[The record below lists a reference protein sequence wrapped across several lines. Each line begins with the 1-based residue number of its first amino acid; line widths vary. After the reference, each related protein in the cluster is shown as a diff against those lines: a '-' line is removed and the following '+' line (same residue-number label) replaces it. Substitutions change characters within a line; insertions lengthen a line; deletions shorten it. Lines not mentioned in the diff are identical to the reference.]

1 MDSIGTVL
9 ILASPG
15 QGRVKSSVRRPL
27 IIKNER
33 TPMNAPKPAFDL
45 VLGMDRSDR
54 KVNLYQLDLL
64 AHQEHASVLSTDP
77 AALQTWAT
85 DLRQRYPAHRV
96 AIVFEQPANNLIGFL
111 SRYDWITLYPI
122 NPISLQKFRE
132 TFVVSRANDDAKDAY
147 YLAHL
152 LAIHGQEFRCWSPE
166 DPATAQLQR
175 LVVDRRHVVD
185 HRTGLG
191 NRLQAL
197 LKDYFPQALD
207 LIGEEVFRPLA
218 TAFLKRWPTLQQARK
233 ATPESLRKFY
243 YGQGSR
249 REKLLQQ
256 RLERIRQAVPLT
268 DDSGVLH
275 SYVLRT
281 RLTVEELEH
290 ATRTVKTYDRQI
302 ALTFQSHPEH
312 ALFANLPGAGPAFA
326 PRLLASFGTRRERY
340 PTAANFQCASGI
352 APVTKQ
358 SGKKRHVHR
367 RYRCSE
373 FFKQSLHEWASESRF
388 FSGWAL
394 ACYQMKR
401 AGGMGHHA
409 AVRSLAYKWI
419 RIIWRCWQDRT
430 VYEKAQYLAALRKS
444 GSPIIA
450 WMEQN
455 PATVRTP
462 KPLKPENN

>member
-218 TAFLKRWPTLQQARK
+218 TAILKRWPTLQQARK

-275 SYVLRT
+275 SYVLRS
-281 RLTVEELEH
+281 RLG
-290 ATRTVKTYDRQI
+290 R
-302 ALTFQSHPEH
+302 
-312 ALFANLPGAGPAFA
+312 
-326 PRLLASFGTRRERY
+326 
-340 PTAANFQCASGI
+340 
-352 APVTKQ
+352 
-358 SGKKRHVHR
+358 
-367 RYRCSE
+367 
-373 FFKQSLHEWASESRF
+373 
-388 FSGWAL
+388 
-394 ACYQMKR
+394 
-401 AGGMGHHA
+401 
-409 AVRSLAYKWI
+409 
-419 RIIWRCWQDRT
+419 
-430 VYEKAQYLAALRKS
+430 
-444 GSPIIA
+444 
-450 WMEQN
+450 
-455 PATVRTP
+455 
-462 KPLKPENN
+462 